1 MPAYDRAE
9 RRNYPSGNDVNWEQ
23 EYAVLNRM
31 YSDRCDEYNWAVT
44 KLEEVTRY
52 IDEFR
57 KDKNNSENIAQ
68 ESSRLVIRVRN
79 NLGMLY
85 HRKILN
91 DIEWFN
97 DLLTEFRD
105 KINFDISPINAND
118 YFTAKASIEIDGRWM
133 GSTKD
138 THRIVEVLK
147 DSIMNSTMRDT
158 KINIDDIIISAIY
171 HGDEL
176 TDTKEG

>member
-9 RRNYPSGNDVNWEQ
+9 PRTTPTGDDVNWQQ
-23 EYAVLNRM
+23 EYAILNRIHT
-31 YSDRCDEYNWAVT
+31 DRCDEYNWLVT
-44 KLEEVTRY
+44 KLEEY
-52 IDEFR
+52 QQAYADFR
-57 KDKNNSENIAQ
+57 EKVNHAESIAQ
-68 ESSRLVIRVRN
+68 ESHRLIIRVRN

-85 HRKILN
+85 HRKVLN

-97 DLLTEFRD
+97 DLITEFKD
-105 KINFDISPINAND
+105 KIHFDISPINAND
-118 YFTAKASIEIDGRWM
+118 YFTAKATIEIDGRYM

-138 THRIVEVLK
+138 KHRIVEVLK

-171 HGDEL
+171 HSDEL
-176 TDTKEG
+176 TDNKEG